1 MTDPAQERVD
11 GLVRAIGDA
20 LVAGMDRDA
29 ERVATVVCD
38 VAERYGEM
46 GVYSMCCGLANAVE
60 QVAFPPPRGF
70 AELDMLDGRA
80 PEEQDDQAAL
90 WAARFLTASLN
101 ADVETKVAL
110 FLAAT
115 GEQAA
120 ANIAALVALA
130 AGTIRDVRS
139 RS

>member
-1 MTDPAQERVD
+1 MTDPTQRQVD
-11 GLVRAIGDA
+11 GVVQAVGDV
-20 LVAGMDRDA
+20 LVAGMNRDA
-29 ERVATVVCD
+29 ERVATIVCD
-38 VAERYGEM
+38 VAERYGDA
-46 GVYSMCCGLANAVE
+46 GLYSMCCGLANAVE

-101 ADVETKVAL
+101 GDAKMKTAL
-110 FLAAT
+110 FYAAE

-120 ANIAALVALA
+120 ANIIAFVALA